1 MTILNTETKSLLKLK
16 EALAEVRV
24 SRSTWYAGI
33 KEGIYPPPVK
43 IGKRAVAWRK
53 ADIEKLIHSFKSEL

>member
-16 EALAEVRV
+16 ETLAEVRV
-24 SRSTWYAGI
+24 SRSTWYSGI
-33 KEGIYPPPVK
+33 KEGMYPAPVK